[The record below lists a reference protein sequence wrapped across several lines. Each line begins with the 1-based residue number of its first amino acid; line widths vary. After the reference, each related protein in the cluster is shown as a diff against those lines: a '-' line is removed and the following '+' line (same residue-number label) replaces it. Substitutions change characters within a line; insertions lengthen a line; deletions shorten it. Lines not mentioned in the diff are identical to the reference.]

1 MAQID
6 MPDEGQLSPGP
17 HRDLVLELHA
27 LHESAGW
34 PGSRQV
40 SKKIKVN
47 NYDGSMS
54 HECFRSL
61 LLGKGFPRWI
71 NVEPVVRVLALWS
84 NRDPDN
90 EADRMQTLWA
100 AAERQR
106 TGRAPAA
113 PPVVS
118 ASRHVIAQPATV
130 PADAP
135 SGALSE
141 HSTAARL
148 IAQTTRLVGLGR
160 SGEAK
165 IVLSSAA
172 TWQLDDLCE
181 LTDWLAR
188 HDAPAD
194 AETVPQA
201 AGGGRSVAEIA
212 MLVERLAESG
222 QHSHAAVVLGAA
234 GSRRPAAELNAL
246 IERMR
251 RCGRRSRVRE
261 ALIGAGARRPMLLLR
276 EIFAR
281 LEEAGLGSESRTLLN
296 AVAQHRTTSE
306 LLDLLDHF
314 ADTQRVSHSYF
325 LLVVIARERSTT
337 GVVSLID
344 HLVPAKRDRE
354 ATAVLEIVGRHRA
367 IPDLFEIV
375 NLLRSHRRD
384 VSARHV
390 LEAAGT
396 HRSFPDLAQLVTVLI
411 KEAREPD
418 LVHILA
424 GAQGKRAGDRI
435 HKAIEQLRARGVN
448 TDELFAHAGLQ
459 PDDLARVQHAPEDIR
474 QRFTLESW
482 RSQDVAQANREILLS
497 WELSGQTE

>member
-6 MPDEGQLSPGP
+6 VPDEGHLPTGP

-27 LHESAGW
+27 LHERAGW

-40 SKKIKVN
+40 SKKIKEN

-54 HECFRSL
+54 HERFRSL

-84 NRDPDN
+84 NRDPDS
-90 EADRMQTLWA
+90 EADRVQTLWA

-113 PPVVS
+113 PPV
-118 ASRHVIAQPATV
+118 ASVPQQVTVRAATV

-135 SGALSE
+135 SSALPE
-141 HSTAARL
+141 HSAAARL
-148 IAQTTRLVGLGR
+148 IAQATRLVELGR

-172 TWQLDDLCE
+172 AWQLDDLCE
-181 LTDWLAR
+181 LTDWLVR
-188 HDAPAD
+188 HDAAAD
-194 AETVPQA
+194 AEAVLQA
-201 AGGGRSVAEIA
+201 AGCGRSVAEIA
-212 MLVERLAESG
+212 MLAERLAESG
-222 QHSHAAVVLGAA
+222 RHSQVAVVLGAA

-251 RCGRRSRVRE
+251 RCGRRSEVRQV
-261 ALIGAGARRPMLLLR
+261 LIGAGARRPMLLLR
-276 EIFAR
+276 EIFAF
-281 LEEAGLGSESRTLLN
+281 LEEAERGTESRTLLN
-296 AVAQHRTTSE
+296 AIAQHRTTAE

-314 ADTQRVSHSYF
+314 ADTQRISHTYF
-325 LLVVIARERSTT
+325 LLDMIARERSTT
-337 GVVSLID
+337 GVVSLVD

-354 ATAVLEIVGRHRA
+354 AAAVLETVGRHRA

-375 NLLRSHRRD
+375 TMLRFQRRD

-418 LVHILA
+418 LAHILV

-448 TDELFAHAGLQ
+448 TDELFSHAGLK
-459 PDDLARVQHAPEDIR
+459 PDDLARVRQAPEDLR
-474 QRFTLESW
+474 QRFSLESQ

>member
-6 MPDEGQLSPGP
+6 VPDEGQLPPGP

-34 PGSRQV
+34 PGSRLV
-40 SKKIKVN
+40 SRKIKEN

-54 HECFRSL
+54 HERFRSL
-61 LLGKGFPRWI
+61 LLGRGFPRWI

-84 NRDPDN
+84 SRDPDS
-90 EADRMQTLWA
+90 EADRIQPLWA

-113 PPVVS
+113 PPVAS
-118 ASRHVIAQPATV
+118 APQPVISQAATGT
-130 PADAP
+130 ADAP
-135 SGALSE
+135 SCALPE
-141 HSTAARL
+141 HSAAARL
-148 IAQTTRLVGLGR
+148 LAQATRLAGLGR
-160 SGEAK
+160 SGEAR
-165 IVLSSAA
+165 IALSSAA

-181 LTDWLAR
+181 LTDWLER
-188 HDAPAD
+188 HDAAAD
-194 AETVPQA
+194 AETVLRT
-201 AGGGRSVAEIA
+201 AGGGRPVAEIA
-212 MLVERLAESG
+212 MLVERLTESG
-222 QHSHAAVVLGAA
+222 RHSHAAAVLAAA

-251 RCGRRSRVRE
+251 RCGRRPEVRQ

-276 EIFAR
+276 EIFAF
-281 LEEAGLGSESRTLLN
+281 LEEAERGDESRLLLN
-296 AVAQHRTTSE
+296 AVAQHRTTAE

-314 ADTQRVSHSYF
+314 ADTRRVSHTYW
-325 LLVVIARERSTT
+325 LLDVIARERPAT
-337 GVVSLID
+337 GVVSLVD

-354 ATAVLEIVGRHRA
+354 AAAVLETVGRHRA
-367 IPDLFEIV
+367 VPDLFEIV
-375 NLLRSHRRD
+375 GLLRRHRRD

-396 HRSFPDLAQLVTVLI
+396 HRSFPDLAHLVTVLI

-424 GAQGKRAGDRI
+424 GAQGERAGARI
-435 HKAIEQLRARGVN
+435 HKAIGQLRAQGVN
-448 TDELFAHAGLQ
+448 TDELFTHAGLE
-459 PDDLARVQHAPEDIR
+459 PDDLARVRHTPEDNR
-474 QRFTLESW
+474 RRLDPESL
-482 RSQDVAQANREILLS
+482 RSQGVVQAGRGVLLS
-497 WELSGQTE
+497 WELGGQTE

>member
-6 MPDEGQLSPGP
+6 VPDEEKLPLGP

-40 SKKIKVN
+40 SKKIKEN

-54 HECFRSL
+54 HERFRSL

-84 NRDPDN
+84 NRDPDS
-90 EADRMQTLWA
+90 EADRMQALWT

-106 TGRAPAA
+106 TGRTSAA
-113 PPVVS
+113 PPV
-118 ASRHVIAQPATV
+118 ASTPQPVIAQASPS

-135 SGALSE
+135 S
-141 HSTAARL
+141 STWAEDSPAARL
-148 IAQTTRLVGLGR
+148 IAQATRLAGLGR
-160 SGEAK
+160 SGEAT

-172 TWQLDDLCE
+172 TWQLDELCD
-181 LTDWLAR
+181 LTDWLAE
-188 HDAPAD
+188 HDAAAD
-194 AETVPQA
+194 AEAVLQA
-201 AGGGRSVAEIA
+201 AGRGRSVAEVA

-222 QHSHAAVVLGAA
+222 RHSHSAVVLGAV

-251 RCGRRSRVRE
+251 RCGRRPEVRHV
-261 ALIGAGARRPMLLLR
+261 LIGAGARRPMLLLR
-276 EIFAR
+276 EIFTL
-281 LEEAGLGSESRTLLN
+281 LEEAERGTESRTLLN
-296 AVAQHRTTSE
+296 AVAQHRTTAE
-306 LLDLLDHF
+306 LVDLLDHF
-314 ADTQRVSHSYF
+314 AETQRVSHAYW
-325 LLVVIARERSTT
+325 LLDVIARERSTA
-337 GVVSLID
+337 GVVSLVD

-354 ATAVLEIVGRHRA
+354 AAAVLETVGRHRA
-367 IPDLFEIV
+367 IPDLYEIV
-375 NLLRSHRRD
+375 QMLRSHRRD

-396 HRSFPDLAQLVTVLI
+396 HRSFPDLAQLVSVLI
-411 KEAREPD
+411 KEAGEPD
-418 LVHILA
+418 LAHILT

-448 TDELFAHAGLQ
+448 TDALFVRAGLK
-459 PDDLARVQHAPEDIR
+459 PDDLARVQQAPEDIR
-474 QRFTLESW
+474 QRFSLESQ
-482 RSQDVAQANREILLS
+482 RSQDVTQANRAILLS